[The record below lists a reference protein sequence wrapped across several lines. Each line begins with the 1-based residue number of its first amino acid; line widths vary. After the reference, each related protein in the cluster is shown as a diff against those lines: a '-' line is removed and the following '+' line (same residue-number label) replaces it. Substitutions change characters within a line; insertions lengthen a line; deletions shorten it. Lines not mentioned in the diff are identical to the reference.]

1 MFFFLCIQACFI
13 NNDECMI
20 QKKIEES
27 NKTIK
32 YVGIEKGA
40 ERGEMSTTKVDE
52 EEVFNTQL
60 VYLNLLA
67 KGETACSA
75 RSNNATL
82 VSFYFYFPFHSFGQ

>member
-1 MFFFLCIQACFI
+1 MFFFLEFQACFI
-13 NNDECMI
+13 NNDECLV

-32 YVGIEKGA
+32 YVGIEKSG
-40 ERGEMSTTKVDE
+40 EKREMSATKVDE

-82 VSFYFYFPFHSFGQ
+82 VNFF